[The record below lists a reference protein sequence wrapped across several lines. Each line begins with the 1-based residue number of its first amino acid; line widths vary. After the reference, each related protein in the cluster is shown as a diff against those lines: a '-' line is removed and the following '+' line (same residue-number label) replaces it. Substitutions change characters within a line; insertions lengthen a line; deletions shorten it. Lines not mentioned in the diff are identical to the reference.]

1 MISGKKTPWGPIA
14 LFLLPVVVFYVLF
27 FVYPFIFLLIMGTMK
42 WNSIAPPEFVG
53 LGNYL
58 YLFANKVFQEAIG
71 NNIVWALSAGLL
83 QVPLATLVAVIL
95 ARKPAG
101 WKSLRTIY
109 FLPKVI
115 SAVAVA
121 MMWKAMYNA
130 EYGIINGF
138 IELLGFQGQNWLGQ
152 LGTALPA
159 VIAQEVL
166 YIGYFMIIIL
176 AGTSSIPESF
186 YEAAEIDGANGIQ
199 QTLFI
204 TLPMLRGII
213 VTAMTVAMAYG
224 MRHFEQTFIM
234 TQGGPAYKTTTL
246 GIHLYNK
253 MDALLYGE
261 ASATGVTL
269 IILGTVVIT
278 LMRRLLTEREAAAD
292 VSQ

>member
-1 MISGKKTPWGPIA
+1 MISGKKIPWGPIA
-14 LFLLPVVVFYVLF
+14 VFLLPVLIFYIMF
-27 FVYPFIFLLIMGTMK
+27 FVYPFIFLLVMGTMK

-53 LGNYL
+53 LGNYI
-58 YLFANKVFQEAIG
+58 YLFTNKIFQEAIG
-71 NNIVWALSAGLL
+71 NNIVWALSTGFL

-95 ARKPAG
+95 ARKPKG
-101 WKSLRTIY
+101 WKTLRTVY

-138 IELLGFQGQNWLGQ
+138 VEMIGFQGQNWLGQ

-176 AGTSSIPESF
+176 AGTTSIPESF
-186 YEAAEIDGANGIQ
+186 YEAAEIDGANGMQ
-199 QTLFI
+199 QTFFI

-213 VTAMTVAMAYG
+213 ITAMTVAMAYG

-269 IILGTVVIT
+269 ILLGTVVIT
-278 LMRRLLTEREAAAD
+278 LMRRLLSEKEAAAD